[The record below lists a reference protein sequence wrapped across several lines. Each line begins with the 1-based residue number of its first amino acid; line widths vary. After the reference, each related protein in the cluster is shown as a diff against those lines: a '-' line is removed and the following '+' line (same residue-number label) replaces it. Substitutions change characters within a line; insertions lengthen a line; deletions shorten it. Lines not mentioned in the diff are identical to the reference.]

1 MRTPDEGADTIVW
14 LATEGTIDSSD
25 GIYFSDRKVE
35 KTTRFARDDDQ
46 ADRLWKASEALVG
59 LAE

>member
-14 LATEGTIDSSD
+14 LATESEIDVSG

-35 KTTRFARDDDQ
+35 KTTRFAKDAEQ
-46 ADRLWKASEALVG
+46 AARLWDVSKTLVG
-59 LAE
+59 LS